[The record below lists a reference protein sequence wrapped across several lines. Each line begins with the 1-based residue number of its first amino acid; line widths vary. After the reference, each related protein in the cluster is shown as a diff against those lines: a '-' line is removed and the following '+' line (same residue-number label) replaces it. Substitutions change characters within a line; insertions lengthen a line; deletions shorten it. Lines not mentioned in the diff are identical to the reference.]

1 MKPMAIRPRKFKVE
15 FEELGDGKAKMRYE
29 EEFTSEELVKHIPL
43 PTKLV
48 EGERLGHDGNRAW
61 IEFEGERGR
70 AIHALSLEIA
80 IQAVENERDA
90 LDLIRDISSNALIG
104 LFPISEDQA
113 RKIAEEP
120 PNLENIPE
128 EFREMSIG
136 EIIEEV
142 AKLGAERILGGYIGL
157 MSLRQM
163 ITEGII
169 DKDDKVIEALPKI
182 YEYRKR
188 IMKAEK

>member
-1 MKPMAIRPRKFKVE
+1 
-15 FEELGDGKAKMRYE
+15 
-29 EEFTSEELVKHIPL
+29 
-43 PTKLV
+43 
-48 EGERLGHDGNRAW
+48 
-61 IEFEGERGR
+61 
-70 AIHALSLEIA
+70 
-80 IQAVENERDA
+80 
-90 LDLIRDISSNALIG
+90 
-104 LFPISEDQA
+104 
-113 RKIAEEP
+113 
-120 PNLENIPE
+120 
-128 EFREMSIG
+128 MSIG